1 MEIDLS
7 ALRSRWN
14 EVLDLLESNDRIA
27 WLVFFD
33 ARLASFDQNVLTLD
47 FSDARKFAS
56 SHEYQ
61 AVRPKHKESLASAI
75 KQVFSLDVVIEE
87 LKQLQEQLHVNQTTT
102 ATALPK
108 SDE

>member
-1 MEIDLS
+1 MDIDLGV
-7 ALRSRWN
+7 LRSQWN

-33 ARLASFDQNVLTLD
+33 ARLASFENNVLTLD

-61 AVRPKHKESLASAI
+61 AVRSKHKEVLASAI
-75 KQVFSLDVVIEE
+75 KEVFGADITIEE
-87 LKQLQEQLHVNQTTT
+87 L
-102 ATALPK
+102 A
-108 SDE
+108 

>member
-1 MEIDLS
+1 MDMDLAS
-7 ALRSRWN
+7 LRSRWN
-14 EVLDLLESNDRIA
+14 EVLDLLESQDRIA

-33 ARLASFDQNVLTLD
+33 ARLASFDNNVLTLD

-75 KQVFSLDVVIEE
+75 KEVFSIDVEIAE
-87 LKQLQEQLHVNQTTT
+87 L
-102 ATALPK
+102 A
-108 SDE
+108 

>member
-1 MEIDLS
+1 VDIDLGT
-7 ALRSRWN
+7 LRSRWN

-33 ARLASFDQNVLTLD
+33 ARLASFENNVLTLD

-75 KQVFSLDVVIEE
+75 KEILTLDVLIEE
-87 LKQLQEQLHVNQTTT
+87 L
-102 ATALPK
+102 A
-108 SDE
+108 

>member
-1 MEIDLS
+1 MDLAS
-7 ALRSRWN
+7 LRSRWN
-14 EVLDLLESNDRIA
+14 EVLDLLESQDRIA

-33 ARLASFDQNVLTLD
+33 ARLASFDNNVLTLD

-75 KQVFSLDVVIEE
+75 KEVFLIDIEIAE
-87 LKQLQEQLHVNQTTT
+87 L
-102 ATALPK
+102 A
-108 SDE
+108 

>member
-1 MEIDLS
+1 MDMDLAS
-7 ALRSRWN
+7 LRSQWN
-14 EVLDLLESNDRIA
+14 EVLDLLESQDRIA

-33 ARLASFDQNVLTLD
+33 ARLASFDNNVLTLD

-75 KQVFSLDVVIEE
+75 KEVFLVDVEIAE
-87 LKQLQEQLHVNQTTT
+87 L
-102 ATALPK
+102 A
-108 SDE
+108 

>member
-1 MEIDLS
+1 MGMDLAS
-7 ALRSRWN
+7 LRSQWN
-14 EVLDLLESNDRIA
+14 EVLDLLESQDRIA

-33 ARLASFDQNVLTLD
+33 ARLASFDNNVLTLD

-75 KQVFSLDVVIEE
+75 KEVFLVDVEIAE
-87 LKQLQEQLHVNQTTT
+87 L
-102 ATALPK
+102 A
-108 SDE
+108 

>member
-1 MEIDLS
+1 MDMDLAS
-7 ALRSRWN
+7 LRSRWN
-14 EVLDLLESNDRIA
+14 EVLDLLESQDRIA

-33 ARLASFDQNVLTLD
+33 ARLASFDNNVLSLD

-75 KQVFSLDVVIEE
+75 KAVFSIDIEIAE
-87 LKQLQEQLHVNQTTT
+87 L
-102 ATALPK
+102 A
-108 SDE
+108 

>member
-1 MEIDLS
+1 MDMDLAS
-7 ALRSRWN
+7 LRSRWN
-14 EVLDLLESNDRIA
+14 EVLDLLESQDRIA

-33 ARLASFDQNVLTLD
+33 ARLASFDNNVLTLD

-75 KQVFSLDVVIEE
+75 KEVFSIDIEIAE
-87 LKQLQEQLHVNQTTT
+87 L
-102 ATALPK
+102 A
-108 SDE
+108 